1 MTYLITQT
9 LNGLFSAALLFLIA
23 SGLTLAFGVMR
34 IVNIAH
40 GSFYMLGV
48 YVAYT
53 VILRTQ
59 SLLLGA
65 VVAMLVVGAVG
76 FVMQRFFLR
85 RFGSDPLAQMMMT
98 MGFALLFRDAALM
111 IWGGDPFT
119 LPYPAPLRGSV
130 EAGDVVFPLYRLFVI
145 LVAALVGVA
154 LWAVNE
160 KTLIGARLR
169 ATVDD
174 PEMASATGINVALL
188 SGLVFAAGAGL
199 AAFGGVMGGPILG
212 GYAGIDFDLLPLA
225 FVVVIIGGMGS
236 LKGALVGS
244 IVVGMIDNFGKALV
258 PELSYFTLFAPMVI
272 VLALKPTGLVW
283 PRVSCCVASLG
294 GAGAGR
300 RRRSCSP
307 PTGSAC

>member
-1 MTYLITQT
+1 MIYLITQT

-23 SGLTLAFGVMR
+23 GGLTLVFGVMR

-53 VILRTQ
+53 VIARTH
-59 SLLLGA
+59 SLLLGTIAA
-65 VVAMLVVGAVG
+65 VLLVASVGLVVE
-76 FVMQRFFLR
+76 RLFLR
-85 RFGSDPLAQMMMT
+85 RFVSRPLPQMMMT
-98 MGFALLFRDAALM
+98 MGFALVFRDAAFM

-119 LPYPAPLRGSV
+119 LPYPALLAGSV
-130 EAGDVVFPLYRLFVI
+130 EAYDIVFPTYRLFVM
-145 LVAALVGVA
+145 LVAAVVGIV
-154 LWAVNE
+154 LWTLNE
-160 KTLIGARLR
+160 HTLIGAKLR

-174 PEMASATGINVALL
+174 PEMAAATGINVALL
-188 SGLVFAAGAGL
+188 SGGVFAAGAGL

-212 GYAGIDFDLLPLA
+212 GYAGMDLDLLPLA

-244 IVVGMIDNFGKALV
+244 IAVGLIDNFGKALV

-272 VLALKPTGLVW
+272 MLAIKPTGLY
-283 PRVSCCVASLG
+283 
-294 GAGAGR
+294 GR
-300 RRRSCSP
+300 
-307 PTGSAC
+307 A

>member
-23 SGLTLAFGVMR
+23 SGLTLAFGVMK

-48 YVAYT
+48 YVAYS

-59 SLLLGA
+59 NLLLA
-65 VVAMLVVGAVG
+65 TVVAIVVVAAVG

-98 MGFALLFRDAALM
+98 MGFALLFRDGALM

-119 LPYPAPLRGSV
+119 LQYPALLRGSV
-130 EAGDVVFPLYRLFVI
+130 EAGEVVFPLYRLFVMV
-145 LVAALVGVA
+145 VAALVGLG
-154 LWAVNE
+154 LWMVNDR
-160 KTLIGARLR
+160 TLVGARLR

-212 GYAGIDFDLLPLA
+212 GYPGIDFDLLPLA

-272 VLALKPTGLVW
+272 VLALKPTGLY
-283 PRVSCCVASLG
+283 
-294 GAGAGR
+294 GR
-300 RRRSCSP
+300 
-307 PTGSAC
+307 A

>member
-1 MTYLITQT
+1 LSGPPFSFVTTYLITQT

-23 SGLTLAFGVMR
+23 SGLTLAFGVMK

-40 GSFYMLGV
+40 GSFFMLGA

-65 VVAMLVVGAVG
+65 VAAILVVSALG
-76 FVMQRFFLR
+76 FIMQRFFLR
-85 RFGSDPLAQMMMT
+85 RFGHDPLPQMMMT

-119 LPYPAPLRGSV
+119 LPYPGWLVGSM
-130 EAGDVVFPLYRLFVI
+130 EAGDVVFPYYRIFVI
-145 LVAALVGVA
+145 VVAALVGVA
-154 LWAVNE
+154 LWMINDR
-160 KTLIGARLR
+160 TLIGARLR

-174 PEMASATGINVALL
+174 PEMASAMGINVTLL
-188 SGLVFAAGAGL
+188 SGLVFAVGAGL

-212 GYAGIDFDLLPLA
+212 GYAGLDFDLLPLA
-225 FVVVIIGGMGS
+225 FVVVIVGGMGS
-236 LKGALVGS
+236 LKGAFVGS

-258 PELSYFTLFAPMVI
+258 PELSYFTLFAPMVL
-272 VLALKPTGLVW
+272 VLALKPTGLY
-283 PRVSCCVASLG
+283 
-294 GAGAGR
+294 GR
-300 RRRSCSP
+300 
-307 PTGSAC
+307 A

>member
-1 MTYLITQT
+1 MLVYLVTQT

-23 SGLTLAFGVMR
+23 SGLTLAFGVMK

-48 YVAYT
+48 YVAYS

-59 SLLLGA
+59 SLVLGTIA
-65 VVAMLVVGAVG
+65 AIVAVGAIG
-76 FVMQRFFLR
+76 FVMQRVFLR
-85 RFGSDPLAQMMMT
+85 RFAGDPLPQMMMT

-119 LPYPAPLRGSV
+119 LQYPGLLRGSM
-130 EAGDVVFPLYRLFVI
+130 EAGDIVFPWYRLFVI
-145 LVAALVGVA
+145 FVAALVGVA
-154 LWAVNE
+154 LWLVNE
-160 KTLIGARLR
+160 RTLIGARLR

-174 PEMASATGINVALL
+174 PEMASATGINVAQL

-212 GYAGIDFDLLPLA
+212 GYAGVDFDLLPLA

-244 IVVGMIDNFGKALV
+244 IVVGMIDNYGKALV
-258 PELSYFTLFAPMVI
+258 PELSYFTLFAPMVL
-272 VLALKPTGLVW
+272 VLALRPTGLY
-283 PRVSCCVASLG
+283 
-294 GAGAGR
+294 GR
-300 RRRSCSP
+300 
-307 PTGSAC
+307 A

>member
-1 MTYLITQT
+1 MTPDPIYFVTQT

-23 SGLTLAFGVMR
+23 SGLTLAFGVMK

-48 YVAYT
+48 YVAYS

-65 VVAMLVVGAVG
+65 AAAIAVVSALG

-85 RFGSDPLAQMMMT
+85 RFANDPLAQMMMT
-98 MGFALLFRDAALM
+98 MGFALVFRDAALM

-119 LPYPAPLRGSV
+119 LQYPAWLRGSM
-130 EAGDVVFPLYRLFVI
+130 EAGDVVFPYYRLFVI
-145 LVAALVGVA
+145 VVAALVGVA
-154 LWAVNE
+154 LWAINE

-174 PEMASATGINVALL
+174 PETASAMGINVTLL
-188 SGLVFAAGAGL
+188 SGLVFAVGAGL

-212 GYAGIDFDLLPLA
+212 GYAGLDFDLLPLA
-225 FVVVIIGGMGS
+225 FVVVIVGGMGS
-236 LKGALVGS
+236 LKGAFVGS
-244 IVVGMIDNFGKALV
+244 LVVGMIDNYGKALV
-258 PELSYFTLFAPMVI
+258 PELSYFTLFAPMI
-272 VLALKPTGLVW
+272 LVLALKPTGLY
-283 PRVSCCVASLG
+283 
-294 GAGAGR
+294 GR
-300 RRRSCSP
+300 
-307 PTGSAC
+307 A

>member
-1 MTYLITQT
+1 MVYLITQT

-23 SGLTLAFGVMR
+23 SGLTLAFGVMK

-53 VILRTQ
+53 ASMRTG
-59 SLLLGA
+59 SLLAGALVA
-65 VVAMLVVGAVG
+65 VVVVAAVG
-76 FVMQRFFLR
+76 FVMQRVFLR
-85 RFGSDPLAQMMMT
+85 RFPSDPLAQMMMT
-98 MGFALLFRDAALM
+98 MGFALLFRDLALM

-119 LPYPAPLRGSV
+119 LPYPAGLRGSL
-130 EAGDVVFPLYRLFVI
+130 EAGEVVFPLYRLFVI
-145 LVAALVGVA
+145 VVAALIGVA
-154 LWAVNE
+154 LYLVNE

-174 PEMASATGINVALL
+174 PEMASAIGINTTRL
-188 SGLVFAAGAGL
+188 SGIVFAAGAGL

-225 FVVVIIGGMGS
+225 FVVVIVGGMGS

-258 PELSYFTLFAPMVI
+258 PELSYFTLFAPMML
-272 VLALKPTGLVW
+272 VLALKPTGLY
-283 PRVSCCVASLG
+283 
-294 GAGAGR
+294 GR
-300 RRRSCSP
+300 
-307 PTGSAC
+307 A

>member
-1 MTYLITQT
+1 MTTYLITQT

-23 SGLTLAFGVMR
+23 SGLTLAFGVMK

-40 GSFYMLGV
+40 GSFFMLGV

-65 VVAMLVVGAVG
+65 VAAILVVSALG
-76 FVMQRFFLR
+76 FIMQRFFLR
-85 RFGSDPLAQMMMT
+85 RFGNDPLAQMMMT

-119 LPYPAPLRGSV
+119 LQYPRWLVGSM
-130 EAGDVVFPLYRLFVI
+130 EAGDVVFPYYRIFVI
-145 LVAALVGVA
+145 AVAALVGVA
-154 LWAVNE
+154 LWMINDR
-160 KTLIGARLR
+160 TLIGARLR

-174 PEMASATGINVALL
+174 PEMASAMGINVTLL
-188 SGLVFAAGAGL
+188 SGLVFAVGAGL

-212 GYAGIDFDLLPLA
+212 GYAGLDFDLLPLA
-225 FVVVIIGGMGS
+225 FVVVIVGGMGS
-236 LKGALVGS
+236 LKGAFVGS

-258 PELSYFTLFAPMVI
+258 PELSYFTLFAPMVL
-272 VLALKPTGLVW
+272 VLALKPTGLY
-283 PRVSCCVASLG
+283 
-294 GAGAGR
+294 GR
-300 RRRSCSP
+300 
-307 PTGSAC
+307 A

>member
-1 MTYLITQT
+1 MVYLITQT

-23 SGLTLAFGVMR
+23 SGLTLAFGVMK

-48 YVAYT
+48 YIAYS
-53 VILRTQ
+53 VILRTG

-65 VVAMLVVGAVG
+65 LIAVAAVAAVG

-85 RFGSDPLAQMMMT
+85 RFGGDPLPQMMMT

-119 LPYPAPLRGSV
+119 LQYPAALQGSF
-130 EAGDVVFPLYRLFVI
+130 EAGDVVFPYYRLFVI
-145 LVAALVGVA
+145 TVAALVGLA
-154 LWAVNE
+154 LWMLNGR
-160 KTLIGARLR
+160 TLIGARLR

-174 PEMASATGINVALL
+174 PEMAAATGINVARL

-212 GYAGIDFDLLPLA
+212 GYAGVDFDLLPLA
-225 FVVVIIGGMGS
+225 FVVVIVGGMGS

-258 PELSYFTLFAPMVI
+258 PELSYFTLFAPMI
-272 VLALKPTGLVW
+272 LVLALRPTGLY
-283 PRVSCCVASLG
+283 
-294 GAGAGR
+294 GR
-300 RRRSCSP
+300 
-307 PTGSAC
+307 A